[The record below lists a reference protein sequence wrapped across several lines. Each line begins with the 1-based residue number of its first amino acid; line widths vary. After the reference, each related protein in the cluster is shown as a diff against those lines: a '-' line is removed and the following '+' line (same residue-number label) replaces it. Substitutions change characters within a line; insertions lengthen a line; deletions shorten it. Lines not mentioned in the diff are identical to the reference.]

1 MARYEHL
8 PIYKATYD
16 LLLAAMQGTK
26 SFPREYKYTLG
37 QNIKDEI
44 VGLVVFIYRANST
57 RDRADHID
65 AILERIQVISVLIRL
80 CHDMKIMQR
89 KHYAR
94 LVELTQRLG
103 QQAQG
108 WKRSSGKT
116 VPEQD
121 VSS

>member
-44 VGLVVFIYRANST
+44 VGLVVFILHAASHT
-57 RDRADHID
+57 
-65 AILERIQVISVLIRL
+65 VGP
-80 CHDMKIMQR
+80 
-89 KHYAR
+89 
-94 LVELTQRLG
+94 G
-103 QQAQG
+103 QDFT
-108 WKRSSGKT
+108 SS
-116 VPEQD
+116 
-121 VSS
+121 